1 MIGSLASPKDSV
13 MKGSCLCGG
22 IVYEIDPPFEKFYY
36 CHCSRCRKIT
46 GSAHAANLFVGP
58 KQFRWVKGEE
68 LVERFEH
75 SEAKYFAT
83 GFCNKCGSSM
93 PWLVQGGATMIV
105 PAGTLD
111 DDPDFTPQKNIFW
124 DSRACWFKETDD
136 IEKHAERPRSSK

>member
-1 MIGSLASPKDSV
+1 MIGSLANPKGWV

-22 IVYEIDPPFEKFYY
+22 VTYEIDPPFEKFYY
-36 CHCSRCRKIT
+36 CHCSRCQKIT

-58 KQFRWVKGEE
+58 QQFRWLEGEE
-68 LVERFEH
+68 LVRRFEH
-75 SEAKYFAT
+75 PVAKYFAT
-83 GFCNKCGSSM
+83 GFCNNCGSSM

-124 DSRACWFKETDD
+124 DSRACWFAETND